1 MLMNRQVKGRHGDV
15 EMCQVY
21 DSSHGECQQGMV
33 FGLAVFVSG
42 VHNRM
47 ETCIVVGAEY
57 GTEASADLLLDLDDS
72 DGPFRGVVVRGHV
85 VYPEECE
92 QVVLHFC
99 DAVP

>member
-15 EMCQVY
+15 EMSQVY

-57 GTEASADLLLDLDDS
+57 GTEATADLLLDLDDS
-72 DGPFRGVVVRGHV
+72 DGPFRGVIQMLG
-85 VYPEECE
+85 
-92 QVVLHFC
+92 
-99 DAVP
+99 